1 MNHLALA
8 SLRAKHVAAHV
19 GFPLSSNLTLDE
31 ALHAAVGVGVG
42 AVGMR
47 LYMSHC
53 RGEMVR
59 WAKKAEVT
67 HEGMAKAAGIDKSEA
82 EHHLGAAV
90 AYARCARKIG
100 SEDRG

>member
-1 MNHLALA
+1 
-8 SLRAKHVAAHV
+8 
-19 GFPLSSNLTLDE
+19 
-31 ALHAAVGVGVG
+31 
-42 AVGMR
+42 
-47 LYMSHC
+47 
-53 RGEMVR
+53 MVR